1 MIFVEGGTF
10 FMGATQGQTQ
20 SKWSLPVHEVE
31 LTSYYIA
38 EKEVT
43 QALWY
48 AIMGTTLRDLRTLAY
63 RNDYADKDDN
73 KPTKFRNI
81 IF

>member
-1 MIFVEGGTF
+1 MENFNND
-10 FMGATQGQTQ
+10 
-20 SKWSLPVHEVE
+20 EVAKMLE
-31 LTSYYIA
+31 MLKIQAECTTNP